1 MMVKK
6 TVADH
11 RIDKFLWSVRIYKT
25 RSIATEACK
34 KGRII
39 INDIPVKPARQ
50 ITAGEIIQVKKTPV
64 LYTYRVKEIP
74 PSRVSAK
81 LVNDYIEDNTPDQ
94 ERIKLDMKNKTTA
107 RYRYKGLE
115 RPTKKERRDLDKLM
129 EI

>member
-6 TVADH
+6 TIGDQ
-11 RIDKFLWSVRIYKT
+11 RIDKFLWSVRVYKT

-39 INDIPVKPARQ
+39 VNDIPVKPARM
-50 ITAGEIIQVKKTPV
+50 ITTGEIIHVKKNPV

-81 LVNDYIEDNTPDQ
+81 LVNDYIEDNTPD
-94 ERIKLDMKNKTTA
+94 EEKLKLDMKNKTYA
-107 RYRYKGLE
+107 AFRFKGSG
-115 RPTKKERRDLDKLM
+115 RPTKKDRRDLDKL
-129 EI
+129 IRP